1 MRFRSLTAF
10 AAAVAV
16 ALALAAPAG
25 AARGGGVK
33 GLFKDLEFSAP
44 CSGGTVSYTW
54 SGFHGV
60 HDAVVDVTTN
70 NGARLSFNTV
80 KANGSGS
87 FGPVSF
93 NVLQG
98 TFTYDATAYLET
110 SKGQIIAQS
119 EVQQSIGPLTC

>member
-1 MRFRSLTAF
+1 
-10 AAAVAV
+10 VV
-16 ALALAAPAG
+16 LALAAPAG
-25 AARGGGVK
+25 ASRGGVK
-33 GLFKDLEFSAP
+33 GLIKDLEFSAS
-44 CSGGTVSYTW
+44 CSGGSVSYTW

-87 FGPVSF
+87 FGPVPF
-93 NVLQG
+93 NVNQG
-98 TFTYDATAYLET
+98 TFTYTATAELQT
-110 SKGQIIAQS
+110 SKGQVVAES

>member
-1 MRFRSLTAF
+1 MHFRSLLAF
-10 AAAVAV
+10 AAVLAA

-25 AARGGGVK
+25 AGRPVK
-33 GLFKDLEFSAP
+33 GLFKHLEFSAT
-44 CSGGTVSYTW
+44 CSGGSVSYTW

-87 FGPVSF
+87 FGPVTF
-93 NVLQG
+93 PVNQG
-98 TFTYDATAYLET
+98 TFTYMATAELRS
-110 SKGQIIAQS
+110 SKGQLIAES